1 MDDDT
6 NKKAKVTMVCWD
18 VSDEYV
24 ITAVNDYTLKVWN
37 AKSGQLVKV
46 LRGHKDEVFV
56 LESHPIDPRM
66 ILSAGH
72 DGQLII
78 WDVLN
83 TEPMVCFQNFV
94 EGQGNCAVFDAKWS
108 PDGTKLAATDSNGH
122 LLMYGF
128 GCGVEKLKIVSFH
141 LYYFILHHS
150 IMYPRVIST
159 KLFSDTKR
167 IILSYGLSAFDKRW
181 K

>member
-1 MDDDT
+1 MLKNIFFSFFYREPETDDDS

-18 VSDEYV
+18 VSDEFV

-37 AKSGQLVKV
+37 AKSGELVKV

-72 DGQLII
+72 DGQLIV
-78 WDVLN
+78 WDVLQ
-83 TEPMVCFQNFV
+83 TEPIECYQNFV
-94 EGQGNCAVFDAKWS
+94 EGQGNCAIFDAKWS
-108 PDGTKLAATDSNGH
+108 PDGTRLAATDSNGH

-128 GCGVEKLKIVSFH
+128 GCAVEKLKIVSFH
-141 LYYFILHHS
+141 YISSCIGSTFLNYF
-150 IMYPRVIST
+150 
-159 KLFSDTKR
+159 
-167 IILSYGLSAFDKRW
+167 
-181 K
+181 